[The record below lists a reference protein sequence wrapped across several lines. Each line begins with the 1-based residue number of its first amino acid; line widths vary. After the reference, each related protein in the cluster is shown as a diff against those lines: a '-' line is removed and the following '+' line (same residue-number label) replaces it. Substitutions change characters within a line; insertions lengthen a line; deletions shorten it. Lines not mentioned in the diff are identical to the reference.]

1 MTELDPLVVPLARI
15 VVELAWLLEDSIDDD
30 GEPHSAAKTL
40 DWIAFVFDGLEPEQR
55 GQLTGVIT
63 QLAAEAQPG
72 ARREFLES
80 FPEAFGLIE
89 DDQE

>member
-1 MTELDPLVVPLARI
+1 VTALDPLVVPLARI
-15 VVELAWLLEDSIDDD
+15 VAELAWLLEDSIDDD
-30 GEPHSAAKTL
+30 GEPRSAAKTL
-40 DWIAFVFDGLEPEQR
+40 DWIAFVFEGLEPEQR
-55 GQLTGVIT
+55 GQLTGVIN

-89 DDQE
+89 DDEE